1 MKHAL
6 LHALIDELMMHFASV
21 FNFFEVNVIH
31 VDGHRPS
38 LSPMYTHIKIRKFW
52 VNFYMIICIFHET
65 CIIACIN

>member
-38 LSPMYTHIKIRKFW
+38 HSPMYTHINIP
-52 VNFYMIICIFHET
+52 
-65 CIIACIN
+65 